1 MAISFPLSP
10 STNDE
15 YTFSGITWKWNGYA
29 WNKISGTGTGD
40 SGATWTRQD
49 DAFPETL
56 GGIEAGTTLA
66 NGTDAI
72 QVLESLL
79 YPYQTVSFSSFST
92 GLSTSYEVGQTAG
105 NSTNNAT
112 WNTSGPND
120 NWVSGSLSISA
131 NQSVGTLVSG
141 LDYNDSPESIAHN
154 AYNFTSPTTLTFTI
168 TGQQD
173 QGSNATRN
181 QNLSWKYKYFSG
193 KTGAGFDG
201 SGLTGQGFTDT
212 FRTTP
217 NNYTV
222 TFAAAS
228 PANKAY
234 FVIPEQQISGSLT
247 FTDTG
252 TNLNF
257 PFTDGGTF
265 GHVNTFGLNV
275 VYHLYESTNN
285 FAGEVSVKVST

>member
-1 MAISFPLSP
+1 MAITFPLSP
-10 STNDE
+10 VTNDE

-29 WNKISGTGTGD
+29 WNKISGTGTGG
-40 SGATWTRQD
+40 SGATWTRQND
-49 DAFPETL
+49 IFPETI
-56 GGIEAGTTLA
+56 GGIQSGTTLA
-66 NGTDAI
+66 NGTNAI

-79 YPYQTVSFSSFST
+79 YPYQTVSFTLFST
-92 GLSTSYEVGQTAG
+92 ALSTSYEVGQTAG
-105 NSTNNAT
+105 SSTNTAS
-112 WNTSGPND
+112 WNTSGPTG
-120 NWVSGSLSISA
+120 NWVVGSLSISA
-131 NQSVGTLVSG
+131 NQSVGTLVSS
-141 LDYNDSPESIAHN
+141 LDYDDSPIGITHS

-168 TGQQD
+168 SGQQD
-173 QGSNATRN
+173 QGSNAARN
-181 QNLSWKYKYFSG
+181 QNLSWQYKYFSG
-193 KTGAGFDG
+193 KTGEGFTG
-201 SGLTGQGFTDT
+201 SGLTGQGFVGA

-217 NNYTV
+217 NDYTT
-222 TFAAAS
+222 TFAAVS

-234 FVIPEQQISGSLT
+234 YVIPEEEISGSLT

-265 GHVNTFGLNV
+265 GHVNPFGLNV